1 MNRFESI
8 RLITNG
14 MVLTFQ
20 EIGFRAIQKLHI
32 LLKYV
37 DVYEIIDLYYETIS
51 DSM

>member
-20 EIGFRAIQKLHI
+20 EIGFRAIQKLI
-32 LLKYV
+32 IIKIV
-37 DVYEIIDLYYETIS
+37 DENGINNLYYETVS
-51 DSM
+51 DSI